1 MVTKDEDGKSTCKRP
16 GSRPP
21 SPSTPTRP
29 QLTTVRKFFT
39 KKRKK
44 KPLCGTQLGG
54 QSFAYVRFAI
64 RAPKPTRRHPP
75 DARRGTL
82 TRPRESMRSALT
94 RLLTPPRLPVRTRV
108 PFCTRADSCPY
119 AVLDLPNDAT
129 EEQVQAAYRS
139 LAKRCSPMPRMPSTP
154 TPMTHARERSAP
166 WQVAPRHAVGLRG
179 PLSGDPVS
187 SR

>member
-1 MVTKDEDGKSTCKRP
+1 MRKDLAAP
-16 GSRPP
+16 PPRPP
-21 SPSTPTRP
+21 PQGPSLP
-29 QLTTVRKFFT
+29 QSANSLQ
-39 KKRKK
+39 KK
-44 KPLCGTQLGG
+44 KEKSPCLERSWGASLPCLCPLCHPGAQANT
-54 QSFAYVRFAI
+54 A
-64 RAPKPTRRHPP
+64 PP

-94 RLLTPPRLPVRTRV
+94 RRLTPPRLPVRTRV

-166 WQVAPRHAVGLRG
+166 WQVAPRHAVGVRG

>member
-1 MVTKDEDGKSTCKRP
+1 MRKFRP
-16 GSRPP
+16 RPP

-94 RLLTPPRLPVRTRV
+94 RRLKPPRLPVRTRV

-166 WQVAPRHAVGLRG
+166 WQVAPRHAVGVRG

>member
-1 MVTKDEDGKSTCKRP
+1 MRKFRP
-16 GSRPP
+16 RPP

-64 RAPKPTRRHPP
+64 RAPQPTRRH
-75 DARRGTL
+75 RR
-82 TRPRESMRSALT
+82 RESMRSALT
-94 RLLTPPRLPVRTRV
+94 RRLKPPRLPVRTRV